1 MSEGDSI
8 EKQVL
13 CSTMVWGLQNEV
25 LFVPFVVSVVIRGRS
40 VCDCIAEGAP
50 RMISV
55 VGP

>member
-25 LFVPFVVSVVIRGRS
+25 LFVPFVVSVVSRGRS
-40 VCDCIAEGAP
+40 VCHCIAEGPP

-55 VGP
+55 VEP

>member
-25 LFVPFVVSVVIRGRS
+25 LFVPFVVSVVSRGRS
-40 VCDCIAEGAP
+40 VCHCITEGPP

-55 VGP
+55 VEP

>member
-1 MSEGDSI
+1 MSEDDSK
-8 EKQVL
+8 EEEVL

-25 LFVPFVVSVVIRGRS
+25 LFVPFVVSVVSRGRS
-40 VCDCIAEGAP
+40 VCHCIAERPP